1 MNAFLNIFRTKSC
14 CRNLDILPNPLGGLY
29 EKFKVLIT
37 YNIYDTSICK
47 EIINMLQYSLS
58 NENNITDYTPEELLI
73 ALRKEILN
81 FYLELKSTLRGSVK
95 KERESIFNTVI
106 PNGVSVYNSN
116 SPNYSPNSK
125 LASPNIQTIYQILN
139 FSIFLYT
146 LILSMRSSNCKLF
159 YEIIFDKS
167 SQIFVTLAKI
177 LEIVSKTGNTYPP
190 SFELLQFTASMFNE
204 DESSILNVLLSFN
217 LEELFFYNKKSI
229 INIIPNLE
237 NYKQTPINEISTSIY
252 KKLLENIVNLDLCY
266 EIIFHKNEFQISIN
280 DKPLIKS
287 MICQAILRIVFSQEK
302 YKYIQNLNIINTN
315 EISSNISNDSIYL
328 YEISFLKNLIKK
340 CVTYYFDKFGENVN
354 CLFRREEIFDDLIK
368 YIFFTNGNYLFYRS
382 LFYKI
387 KRILEVYN
395 RENESE
401 IENLS
406 LEEFIEFYEDL
417 LSNLKMNTPN
427 IIKIILRLIYENVL
441 ITFKNK
447 IKPENYSPVLTILF
461 FNFLISPKM
470 QEIYNIHPTKS
481 TLVKNINR
489 LIRNICFNEKF
500 KEEDS
505 MSYYNRI
512 IEICHLHTRSAIEKI
527 INSFLLEDMD
537 YLLKTE
543 IESNWQ
549 YLYTPIDV
557 FYRDCELIINKLE
570 KSMSEESIGDISE
583 EVDFI
588 ERMMKGRQ
596 KSFYLKINLED
607 FKKLKVLDQIS
618 SQVILEKEI
627 ENW

>member
-14 CRNLDILPNPLGGLY
+14 CRNLEFLPNPLGSLF

-37 YNIYDTSICK
+37 YNIYDTSMCK

-58 NENNITDYTPEELLI
+58 PENNITDYTPEELLI

-81 FYLELKSTLRGSVK
+81 FYLELKSTLRSSVK
-95 KERESIFNTVI
+95 KESIFHTLNPI
-106 PNGVSVYNSN
+106 GGSFNNNSS
-116 SPNYSPNSK
+116 SPNYSPN
-125 LASPNIQTIYQILN
+125 LNVAPPNLQTIYQILN
-139 FSIFLYT
+139 MTIFLYT
-146 LILSMRSSNCKLF
+146 LILSMRGSNCKLF

-167 SQIFVTLAKI
+167 GLIFLTLAKI
-177 LEIVSKTGNTYPP
+177 LEIISKTGKTYPP
-190 SFELLQFTASMFNE
+190 SFELLQFIANMFNQE
-204 DESSILNVLLSFN
+204 GSSLLNVLLSFN
-217 LEELFFYNKKSI
+217 LEELFFYNKKLI
-229 INIIPNLE
+229 LNLVPDLE
-237 NYKQTPINEISTSIY
+237 NYKQSTFNEISTSIY

-266 EIIFHKNEFQISIN
+266 EIIFHKNEFQISID

-287 MICQAILRIVFSQEK
+287 IICQAILRIVFSQEK
-302 YKYIQNLNIINTN
+302 YKFIQNLNIVNTS
-315 EISSNISNDSIYL
+315 EISSNISNDSLYL

-340 CVTYYFDKFGENVN
+340 CVTYYFEKFGENVN
-354 CLFRREEIFDDLIK
+354 CLFRREEIFDELIK
-368 YIFFTNGNYLFYRS
+368 NIFFTNANFLFYRS
-382 LFYKI
+382 LFFRV
-387 KRILEVYN
+387 KRILDLYGQDI
-395 RENESE
+395 ESE

-406 LEEFIEFYEDL
+406 MEEFIEFYEDL

-441 ITFKNK
+441 ITYKNK

-481 TLVKNINR
+481 ALVKNMNR

-505 MSYYNRI
+505 MSYYNGI

-537 YLLKTE
+537 YLLKSE

-549 YLYTPIDV
+549 YVYTPIDV
-557 FYRDCELIINKLE
+557 FYRDCELIVNKLE
-570 KSMSEESIGDISE
+570 KSMCEENIGDISE

-618 SQVILEKEI
+618 SQGVTEKEI

>member
-1 MNAFLNIFRTKSC
+1 M
-14 CRNLDILPNPLGGLY
+14 DI
-29 EKFKVLIT
+29 
-37 YNIYDTSICK
+37 
-47 EIINMLQYSLS
+47 
-58 NENNITDYTPEELLI
+58 
-73 ALRKEILN
+73 
-81 FYLELKSTLRGSVK
+81 
-95 KERESIFNTVI
+95 
-106 PNGVSVYNSN
+106 
-116 SPNYSPNSK
+116 
-125 LASPNIQTIYQILN
+125 
-139 FSIFLYT
+139 
-146 LILSMRSSNCKLF
+146 
-159 YEIIFDKS
+159 
-167 SQIFVTLAKI
+167 SQ
-177 LEIVSKTGNTYPP
+177 S
-190 SFELLQFTASMFNE
+190 
-204 DESSILNVLLSFN
+204 
-217 LEELFFYNKKSI
+217 SI

-266 EIIFHKNEFQISIN
+266 EIIFHKNEFQISID

-406 LEEFIEFYEDL
+406 IEEFIEFYEDL

-505 MSYYNRI
+505 MSYYNGI